1 MSHLFY
7 LSVLFLNSE
16 GEFFFSFFVY
26 IKHNFLA
33 LSHTLVFCSFK
44 IATTAASTDSSGI
57 LGPLINFT
65 AGGKALCWEIFFA
78 WHTRRFDLLRAA
90 RGLSWRSRGSGAE
103 WGGHRPAS
111 AFAGYLS
118 LPPLI
123 VHTPSWE
130 QGDSHP
136 SRSRWEQRAGKSEL
150 SARHVSELSARPK
163 LKVYTGSLKH
173 GLPGG
178 LIKGSDRG
186 SGVRPR
192 VCISNTLAAAVA
204 AAALEQPWEPLLFS
218 IPLVPFLPL
227 EYLLTREF
235 FSFVSLEAHC
245 FTHPH
250 LPSRCQPT
258 LMGGGQWTERHMVK

>member
-7 LSVLFLNSE
+7 WVCYSLTPRGN
-16 GEFFFSFFVY
+16 FFFSFFLY

-90 RGLSWRSRGSGAE
+90 RGLSWRSRGSRAE
-103 WGGHRPAS
+103 WGGHRRAS

-123 VHTPSWE
+123 VHTLSWE

-136 SRSRWEQRAGKSEL
+136 FRSRWEQWAGKSEL
-150 SARHVSELSARPK
+150 PAWHVSELSARPK

-173 GLPGG
+173 GLPGASSRALIVG
-178 LIKGSDRG
+178 LGWGPESAFLTHSQLLWLLLLWNHIKNHCS
-186 SGVRPR
+186 
-192 VCISNTLAAAVA
+192 
-204 AAALEQPWEPLLFS
+204 
-218 IPLVPFLPL
+218 
-227 EYLLTREF
+227 
-235 FSFVSLEAHC
+235 SLSH
-245 FTHPH
+245 
-250 LPSRCQPT
+250 
-258 LMGGGQWTERHMVK
+258 